1 MARPVI
7 VSDCSHPI
15 AANWRA
21 GAENGCKPLCGG
33 GRGLHRVVKSKTLAL
48 MASGTDLLW
57 RPSMGARRSDRRWLS
72 KASAS
77 GRLEERRVGTE
88 CVSTCSDRW
97 SLFHQKTKTTNL

>member
-21 GAENGCKPLCGG
+21 GAENGCKLLCGG

-57 RPSMGARRSDRRWLS
+57 RHSMVARRSDRRWR
-72 KASAS
+72 S
-77 GRLEERRVGTE
+77 GERRVGK
-88 CVSTCSDRW
+88 CVAGWVDFGGRRLIEKHKKRKGKSNIKD
-97 SLFHQKTKTTNL
+97 